1 MSEHQ
6 FKNIYWLG
14 YGDALAESKRKGW
27 TVSLAILFAL
37 MIVAVLAFWAGRMSM
52 KAHVALAYD
61 AGFDAGVA
69 EGTTKWG
76 EWK

>member
-14 YGDALAESKRKGW
+14 YGDAMAESRKKGW
-27 TVSLAILFAL
+27 TKSITILF
-37 MIVAVLAFWAGRMSM
+37 IVAVLAFLAGRASM
-52 KAHVALAYD
+52 RSRVTLAYD

>member
-6 FKNIYWLG
+6 FNNIYWLG
-14 YGDALAESKRKGW
+14 YGDALAESRRKGW
-27 TVSLAILFAL
+27 TVSLAILFSL
-37 MIVAVLAFWAGRMSM
+37 VIVAVLAFWAGRASM
-52 KAHVALAYD
+52 KTRITLAYE

-69 EGTTKWG
+69 EGTTTWS